1 MVDALFAYYC
11 YRCYCGL
18 SQFDLSGFLL
28 GNSERYRIA
37 SEIKK
42 LPVSLAE
49 GPHPFPFRIRKLSPP
64 ALMVLTGQLVGR
76 VDRCRLI
83 FAPHFMLRGKFFML
97 EISLFLYYHDGIEK
111 EKGVEDEEVLF
122 IEYGQK
128 DRWSMRWDSRIF
140 QY

>member
-1 MVDALFAYYC
+1 
-11 YRCYCGL
+11 
-18 SQFDLSGFLL
+18 
-28 GNSERYRIA
+28 
-37 SEIKK
+37 
-42 LPVSLAE
+42 
-49 GPHPFPFRIRKLSPP
+49 
-64 ALMVLTGQLVGR
+64 
-76 VDRCRLI
+76 
-83 FAPHFMLRGKFFML
+83 MLRGKFFML